1 MMNFSAPVLTINAHR
16 VVLLPTE
23 LSQSLPTRG
32 QVMATG
38 QVNGRD
44 FHHVIE
50 PDGRGG
56 HWLDVTEF
64 TAAGDKKIQ
73 VSLTPTD
80 DWPEPVVPPDVAA
93 IIKKPEANITW
104 QKATPRARWE
114 WLRWINATANPDT
127 RAKRLTAMADKLA
140 KGMRRPCCFN
150 LACCT
155 VSDVAKNGKLDVST
169 NLKSLE

>member
-150 LACCT
+150 LASCT
-155 VSDVAKNGKLDVST
+155 VPAVAKNGKLDLQSADD
-169 NLKSLE
+169 

>member
-1 MMNFSAPVLTINAHR
+1 MMNFSAPVLTINTRR

-23 LSQSLPTRG
+23 LSDSLPTRG

-38 QVNGRD
+38 LVNGKD

-64 TAAGDKKIQ
+64 TATADKGIK
-73 VSLTPTD
+73 VSLTTTS
-80 DWPEPVVPPDVAA
+80 DWPEPAMPPDVAA
-93 IIKKPEANITW
+93 IIKKTEANATW
-104 QKATPRARWE
+104 QKATPRAHWE

-127 RAKRLTAMADKLA
+127 RAKRLAAMANKLA

-150 LACCT
+150 LASCT
-155 VSDVAKNGKLDVST
+155 VPAVAKNGKLDLQSVDD
-169 NLKSLE
+169 

>member
-1 MMNFSAPVLTINAHR
+1 MMNFSASVLTVNTRR
-16 VVLLPTE
+16 VVVLPHE
-23 LSQSLPTRG
+23 LSDSLPTRG
-32 QVMATG
+32 QVMAIG
-38 QVNGRD
+38 RVNGYD

-56 HWLDVTEF
+56 HWLDVTDF
-64 TAAGDKKIQ
+64 TTPSDKEIE
-73 VSLTPTD
+73 VSLTPMD
-80 DWPEPVVPPDVAA
+80 DWSESVVPPDVAA
-93 IIKKPEANITW
+93 IIKKPEVNATW

-150 LACCT
+150 LTSCT
-155 VSDVAKNGKLDVST
+155 VPAVAKNGKLDIT
-169 NLKSLE
+169 